1 MEITIKTDN
10 KMKRLS
16 MIMMCLLA
24 MLVASLSAKA
34 QEVTITLYPGCNW
47 ISYPNS
53 EMLDINTALGDFVP
67 VDGDIIQSQ
76 VNYSVYIDGQ
86 WRGSVT
92 HFMPGWGYKYYSNRT
107 ETVSFTFSH
116 TGTLPTVTTA
126 DPTGITLSGFT
137 GGGEVVNTGN
147 SVITVFGLCW
157 GTNPNPTVND
167 FQAVAGYGMGSFT
180 WEVEYL
186 EMNTTY
192 YVRAYALTEN
202 GMVYGEE
209 KTFSTL
215 TGIPVVT
222 TMDVT
227 EISYHQA
234 TCGGEVSDDGG
245 LAVTDRGICWSTSPN
260 PTVDGDHIASGSG
273 LGSFSL
279 NMTGL
284 ASFTTYYV
292 RAYATNSHTTS
303 YGEEMSFTT
312 LEIPT
317 YTITVMA
324 NPAEGGTVVGGDVI
338 DLGQTCTV
346 TAVPNTGYDF
356 VNWTENGE
364 SVSTDLEYT
373 FTVSA
378 DRTLVANFQLQSFT
392 IAASADP
399 AEGGSI
405 EGAGTFDYGTSCTL
419 TATPATG
426 YDFVNWTENGTPV
439 STSASYTF
447 TVSEARTLVA
457 NFQLQSFTITA
468 SANLAEYGSVSGA
481 GIYNY
486 GQSCTLTATPNNGYS
501 FTKWTENGDVL
512 STDASYT
519 FTVNGNR
526 NVVAHFIPEGV
537 IDGAFSVSS
546 SQQVFFSQGNLQYQ
560 ASTNTWR
567 FAENQ
572 WNIVGGTSNG
582 NEYGNVYENGMKCSN
597 NNISA
602 TYTGWIDLFGWG
614 TSGYNHGA
622 WCYQPWSTYDG
633 NGSYFAYGSRYY
645 NLYDQTG
652 QADWGF
658 NPISNGGN
666 QLNQWRSLTR
676 EEWGYVF
683 NTRTTPSGIRYARAM
698 VNDVKGV
705 ILLPDDWDASYYT
718 LNNTNSAGANFSNNT
733 ITASDWS
740 TLELHGAVFLPV
752 AGSRSRNNVNFGE
765 GYYVGYYWSASYSNA
780 SSSYCLYFYDTNL
793 EPQFYGARS
802 KGISVRLIRDERP
815 ALYIINVSATP
826 AEGGTVSGGG
836 IIELGQTCTMTATPA
851 TDYVFVSWTEN
862 GEVVSTEATYSFIVN
877 ENRNLVAHFAQN
889 FEVNVTVS
897 PTTIVFVQND
907 HPGEPLASG
916 TVSGGGV
923 YLPGEYCTVTTTAN
937 ANYVFVNWTE
947 NGVVVS
953 TNPTY
958 SFAVNADR
966 NLVANYRVGGYQ
978 QFVDLGLPSGT
989 LWATCNLGADNPEDY
1004 GVYFDWGGTL
1014 PKEYY
1019 DGNFIDQSDFITKY
1033 CNNPDYGSQGYV
1045 DTLTVLLPE
1054 DDAATANW
1062 GADWRMPTKEE
1073 WNELF
1078 THTTHYQTTRNG
1090 VLGLLFTSIDGHS
1103 SLFLPAA
1110 GWCYSNYFTDV
1121 DRCWKYWSS
1130 SLDTT
1135 APRYACMFDGV
1146 YGAEGGYGRAW
1157 ATPIRAVRTSD

>member
-1 MEITIKTDN
+1 
-10 KMKRLS
+10 MKRLS

-116 TGTLPTVTTA
+116 AGTLPTVTTA

-137 GGGEVVNTGN
+137 GGGEVVNMGN

-312 LEIPT
+312 LAIPT

-324 NPAEGGTVVGGDVI
+324 NPAEGGTVLGGDVI
-338 DLGQTCTV
+338 ELGQSCTV
-346 TAVPNTGYDF
+346 TATPNTGYDF
-356 VNWTENGE
+356 VN
-364 SVSTDLEYT
+364 
-373 FTVSA
+373 
-378 DRTLVANFQLQSFT
+378 
-392 IAASADP
+392 
-399 AEGGSI
+399 
-405 EGAGTFDYGTSCTL
+405 
-419 TATPATG
+419 
-426 YDFVNWTENGTPV
+426 
-439 STSASYTF
+439 
-447 TVSEARTLVA
+447 
-457 NFQLQSFTITA
+457 
-468 SANLAEYGSVSGA
+468 
-481 GIYNY
+481 
-486 GQSCTLTATPNNGYS
+486 
-501 FTKWTENGDVL
+501 
-512 STDASYT
+512 
-519 FTVNGNR
+519 
-526 NVVAHFIPEGV
+526 
-537 IDGAFSVSS
+537 
-546 SQQVFFSQGNLQYQ
+546 
-560 ASTNTWR
+560 
-567 FAENQ
+567 
-572 WNIVGGTSNG
+572 
-582 NEYGNVYENGMKCSN
+582 
-597 NNISA
+597 
-602 TYTGWIDLFGWG
+602 
-614 TSGYNHGA
+614 
-622 WCYQPWSTYDG
+622 
-633 NGSYFAYGSRYY
+633 
-645 NLYDQTG
+645 
-652 QADWGF
+652 
-658 NPISNGGN
+658 
-666 QLNQWRSLTR
+666 
-676 EEWGYVF
+676 
-683 NTRTTPSGIRYARAM
+683 
-698 VNDVKGV
+698 
-705 ILLPDDWDASYYT
+705 
-718 LNNTNSAGANFSNNT
+718 
-733 ITASDWS
+733 
-740 TLELHGAVFLPV
+740 
-752 AGSRSRNNVNFGE
+752 
-765 GYYVGYYWSASYSNA
+765 
-780 SSSYCLYFYDTNL
+780 
-793 EPQFYGARS
+793 
-802 KGISVRLIRDERP
+802 
-815 ALYIINVSATP
+815 
-826 AEGGTVSGGG
+826 
-836 IIELGQTCTMTATPA
+836 
-851 TDYVFVSWTEN
+851 WTEN

-897 PTTIVFVQND
+897 PTTVVFDENY
-907 HPGEPLASG
+907 HYGTPIAGG

-958 SFAVNADR
+958 SFVANADR

-989 LWATCNLGADNPEDY
+989 LWATCNLGADNPEDS

-1014 PKEYY
+1014 PHEHYTY
-1019 DGNFIDQSDFITKY
+1019 GYEPFFDENHFITKY
-1033 CNNPDYGSQGYV
+1033 CNDPDYGSQGYV
-1045 DTLTVLLPE
+1045 DNLTVLLPE

-1073 WNELF
+1073 WDELLA
-1078 THTTHYQTTRNG
+1078 HTTHYQTTRNG
-1090 VLGLLFTSIDGHS
+1090 VSGLLFTSIDGHT

-1110 GWCYSNYFTDV
+1110 GCLMPYFSGV
-1121 DRCWKYWSS
+1121 GSYWRYWSS

-1135 APRYACMFDGV
+1135 DPRYACLFDGV
-1146 YGAEGGYGRAW
+1146 YGANGGASRCIG
-1157 ATPIRAVRTSD
+1157 TPIRAVRTSD